1 MKMTKIE
8 LEVIL
13 EQMEEMQENISNI
26 LDVIYYIVD
35 KTLIEEEE

>member
-13 EQMEEMQENISNI
+13 EQMEEMQEHISNI